1 MCPTQL
7 TDCPSRCAEN
17 SGDVTWDHPLDGPT
31 RAKIAAARQAHAAKA
46 AAQGPTAAGGISAS
60 VPDFAAAMTGG
71 VAGQA
76 AARSTGA
83 ATGAGAGANTGAG
96 LSRMIS
102 HQEILSQP
110 TPGASS
116 LPSSDAEAK
125 LASDLE
131 AARQARTEAEKEL
144 AAATRAREAEA
155 RERQLL
161 TNMVETMQS
170 QLADA
175 RQEARELRASQT
187 EMERARQTNWD
198 QQMSA
203 HSRISELEAEVRELR
218 RETADGGSVAL
229 MQQRVVEAE
238 RTAEEERERGA
249 RLRGETANAQ
259 LMGQQGAQIRCN
271 YYTHTALALRVL
283 YTVVLMLMYTSL
295 RRRGVCGVCGPCGT
309 YSGIVSAH
317 R

>member
-187 EMERARQTNWD
+187 EMERARFGVRAPRRRTGVKGAKGTATTSRAAATAKWQGRFHSDKRGREET
-198 QQMSA
+198 A
-203 HSRISELEAEVRELR
+203 AVVRREVHSRMRILEDGVEEVKGVEWALADLR
-218 RETADGGSVAL
+218 RQRSEIRSLSGQGPKRRKRWAVVRDCDDDGCSDA
-229 MQQRVVEAE
+229 EA
-238 RTAEEERERGA
+238 
-249 RLRGETANAQ
+249 
-259 LMGQQGAQIRCN
+259 
-271 YYTHTALALRVL
+271 
-283 YTVVLMLMYTSL
+283 
-295 RRRGVCGVCGPCGT
+295 
-309 YSGIVSAH
+309 
-317 R
+317 

>member
-1 MCPTQL
+1 
-7 TDCPSRCAEN
+7 
-17 SGDVTWDHPLDGPT
+17 
-31 RAKIAAARQAHAAKA
+31 
-46 AAQGPTAAGGISAS
+46 
-60 VPDFAAAMTGG
+60 
-71 VAGQA
+71 
-76 AARSTGA
+76 
-83 ATGAGAGANTGAG
+83 
-96 LSRMIS
+96 MIS

-203 HSRISELEAEVRELR
+203 QSRISELEAEVRELR

-238 RTAEEERERGA
+238 RTAEEERGA

-295 RRRGVCGVCGPCGT
+295 RRRGVCGACGPCGT